1 MSDVPDTQLRQFQAW
16 FKADREH
23 SAKWRKEAE
32 MFKGGTNEEF
42 TGTRS
47 PRLLNEAMG

>member
-1 MSDVPDTQLRQFQAW
+1 MPSSLIL
-16 FKADREH
+16 
-23 SAKWRKEAE
+23 SKEAE
-32 MFKGGTNEEF
+32 MFKGRTNEEF